1 MRVVLDSNVLVSAL
15 VGHGA
20 PRRLLFSLLRE
31 HVIVSSVHLLAEL
44 EDVLARKFQFTE
56 GQIEMYISLIVSGS
70 HLAEVK
76 GVPKVVVEDPDDD
89 FIRASAVEGESDFIV
104 TGDRH
109 LLRLR
114 EYGDV
119 RIVTVREM
127 LTLLKRG

>member
-44 EDVLARKFQFTE
+44 EDVLARKFQFSD
-56 GQIEMYISLIVSGS
+56 GQIERIISLIVSES
-70 HLAEVK
+70 HLVEVK
-76 GVPKVVVEDPDDD
+76 DVPKVVVEDPDDD
-89 FIRASAVEGESDFIV
+89 LVLASAVEGESDFIV

-114 EYGDV
+114 EYGDI